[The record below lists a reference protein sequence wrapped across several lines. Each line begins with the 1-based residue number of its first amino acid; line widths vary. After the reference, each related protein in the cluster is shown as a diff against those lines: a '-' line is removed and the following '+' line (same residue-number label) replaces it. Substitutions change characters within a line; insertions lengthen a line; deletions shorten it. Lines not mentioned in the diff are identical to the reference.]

1 MKGSPASRW
10 DASPPR
16 LRCTRNCGRLIHP
29 PSFAR
34 WRNGSRSGK
43 QHALIDLGTGP
54 GLLAL
59 GFAPYVGRIVG
70 VDPEPAM
77 LAAAKKAAERASQ
90 AFTLI
95 AGKTEDLPDD
105 IGRFDVV
112 TIGRALHWM
121 DREATLARLERLVA
135 PEGVILV
142 CASFSATNER
152 NPWLGEYN
160 TARRAWSEES
170 LWSESGSGGRTHRDL
185 AGFFRGTRF
194 HAADVI
200 KVETSHE
207 ISVRDLA
214 RRVLTFSSSSPDVL
228 GDKAEAMLRD
238 VEQRLLPLSRDGWI
252 TEVVAATAQ
261 QVKR

>member
-1 MKGSPASRW
+1 MGRFATTVALYEELRTPYPPAFFREV
-10 DASPPR
+10 AER
-16 LRCTRNCGRLIHP
+16 LALT
-29 PSFAR
+29 
-34 WRNGSRSGK
+34 K

-77 LAAAKKAAERASQ
+77 LAAARKAAERTSQ
-90 AFTLI
+90 DLSLI
-95 AGKTEDLPDD
+95 AGKAEDLPDD

-121 DREATLARLERLVA
+121 DRDSTLERLERLVT

-142 CASFSATNER
+142 CSSVSAGEGR
-152 NPWLGEYN
+152 NPWLEDYN
-160 TARRAWSEES
+160 EGRRAWSNES
-170 LWSESGSGGRTHRDL
+170 LWSDSGSAGRTHRDL

-194 HAADVI
+194 QAGEVI

-207 ISVRDLA
+207 LSLHNLA
-214 RRVLTFSSSSPDVL
+214 RRVMTFSSSSPGVL
-228 GDKAEAMLRD
+228 GDQAEAMVRD
-238 VEQRLLPLSRDGWI
+238 VEQRLFPFSRDGFVNEI
-252 TEVVAATAQ
+252 VVAMAQ
-261 QVKR
+261 VVRR